1 MNEEFQQND
10 RVITSS
16 KGFAVEVKIAGGVL
30 YRDSTGEFKI
40 DSEWLVKPPGIIL
53 YKGSRGNKG
62 FEKIEQ
68 SRVDAIFSDVARA
81 LEFMGYKAQIWS
93 SPSG

>member
-1 MNEEFQQND
+1 MNQEFTKTD
-10 RVITSS
+10 KIIVSS
-16 KGFAVEVKIAGGVL
+16 KGFTVEVKIAGGIL
-30 YRDSTGEFKI
+30 YRDSTGEFEM
-40 DSEWLVKPPGIIL
+40 DSEWLVKPAGIIL

-68 SRVDAIFSDVARA
+68 SRADAIFSDVARA